1 MPAIVSVETNGSLKE
16 MSIKGGELFKKA
28 GFKVATGFELRTTWN
43 LVCEGKS
50 YEIELYGKIDGRAGQ
65 ENKYEMPP
73 PVDNLLIFGRCLLV
87 NKLGDL
93 NVAQWKQV
101 YNQLYGGFEDLDE
114 DDGEEDEEDNDLP
127 LTKAGYAKD
136 GFVVDDAEE
145 EEEDEDY
152 IPTEGTY
159 GSLPLTAARSYA
171 PSAQN
176 PPFPKQRA
184 ATKRQP
190 TSTKKAVSKPRT
202 KVNKA
207 AAPAPVATTPKET
220 EPELEE
226 EAYL

>member
-43 LVCEGKS
+43 IVCDGKS

-114 DDGEEDEEDNDLP
+114 DDEEDDEEETDLP

-145 EEEDEDY
+145 EAEADDDY
-152 IPTEGTY
+152 VPRPKKKRSTEA
-159 GSLPLTAARSYA
+159 SK
-171 PSAQN
+171 
-176 PPFPKQRA
+176 PP
-184 ATKRQP
+184 
-190 TSTKKAVSKPRT
+190 TKKAAPKPRT

-207 AAPAPVATTPKET
+207 SAAAAPTVAPAPKET

>member
-28 GFKVATGFELRTTWN
+28 GFKVATGVELRTTWN
-43 LVCEGKS
+43 LVCDGKS

-114 DDGEEDEEDNDLP
+114 DDEEDDEEETDLP

-136 GFVVDDAEE
+136 GFVMDDAEE
-145 EEEDEDY
+145 EEEDDDY
-152 IPTEGTY
+152 VPRPKKK
-159 GSLPLTAARSYA
+159 GSAVKQASAAK
-171 PSAQN
+171 P
-176 PPFPKQRA
+176 
-184 ATKRQP
+184 
-190 TSTKKAVSKPRT
+190 STKKAAPKPRT

-207 AAPAPVATTPKET
+207 AAAAPTVAPAPKET

-226 EAYL
+226 ETYV

>member
-114 DDGEEDEEDNDLP
+114 DDEEEEEETDLP

-145 EEEDEDY
+145 EEDEDY
-152 IPTEGTY
+152 AP
-159 GSLPLTAARSYA
+159 PAKKKRSSEA
-171 PSAQN
+171 VKPAS
-176 PPFPKQRA
+176 
-184 ATKRQP
+184 ATKP
-190 TSTKKAVSKPRT
+190 STKKAVSKPRT

>member
-1 MPAIVSVETNGSLKE
+1 MPAIVSVETNGSLKD

-114 DDGEEDEEDNDLP
+114 DDDEEEEDANEDADLP
-127 LTKAGYAKD
+127 TTKTGYAKD

-145 EEEDEDY
+145 EEEDDDY
-152 IPTEGTY
+152 VPTEGTY
-159 GSLPLTAARSYA
+159 GSLP
-171 PSAQN
+171 N

-190 TSTKKAVSKPRT
+190 TSTKKAVPKSRT

>member
-43 LVCEGKS
+43 LVCDGKP

-101 YNQLYGGFEDLDE
+101 YNQLYGGFEDLDD
-114 DDGEEDEEDNDLP
+114 DDGEDDEEEETDLP
-127 LTKAGYAKD
+127 MTKAGYAKD

-145 EEEDEDY
+145 EEEDDDY
-152 IPTEGTY
+152 TP
-159 GSLPLTAARSYA
+159 
-171 PSAQN
+171 
-176 PPFPKQRA
+176 
-184 ATKRQP
+184 
-190 TSTKKAVSKPRT
+190 
-202 KVNKA
+202 
-207 AAPAPVATTPKET
+207 TPKRREAQSNRHQRRNPLLRRRHLNR
-220 EPELEE
+220 EPR
-226 EAYL
+226 